1 MTDQEKSELELS
13 LALIDQ
19 AIASEKATKS
29 TKDLTDAV
37 DIETD
42 ASLNLTDSKEKVID
56 KMSDLEYSL
65 TEQNRVEKRYLNQLS
80 NRLDIEKKIG
90 LVDYS
95 QIDKSIHEKI
105 VQELEKRLKEE
116 QEKNKHQEKDNEET
130 EEVEQKR
137 KKSERDYLKEA
148 EKMHKK
154 QISVFKR
161 ITDGHKSYMQNS
173 SSLVGRVLMGALGKG
188 TSELTSLVDNVT
200 DMIPGARIA
209 KRAAGFVR
217 DQYVE
222 SKEEKR
228 QKKIAKTAGFL
239 KEKDAKEEFEK
250 RKTKK
255 RDDNQKKGTDGILSV
270 GKTLTGIQTFLKG
283 MLDKLMILGML
294 KTLIGVFT
302 NPVVLIG
309 AAVVAA
315 LTTVLTKFDLIN
327 TFESIMDYLRD
338 LTAAFK
344 RGMYA
349 IATKFGLEDMLPPE
363 WAPPKVET
371 PPMTDKDYERYA
383 EEDRKAISMIPGINE
398 TRSHEEIKTMEAL
411 EKVEEIGKV
420 PKVFE
425 KIMTTI
431 GESEVPHEEST
442 ESTYTKDELFKFE
455 QEDVNSIRH
464 IAEQGEF
471 DDGYD
476 TKNSLPLIDD
486 EGHLNLHPNLNG
498 DKKIEA
504 ANRERYRFSME
515 SSGMTGMLGNEEE
528 FQELQ
533 RSADAAK
540 AAEDRKQQGG
550 NLSKTNNITS
560 ASNTTIN
567 NNSTSNKSFGF
578 SPYDRSSLGTPS
590 RGQIA

>member
-95 QIDKSIHEKI
+95 QIDKNIHDKI
-105 VQELEKRLKEE
+105 VKELEKRLKEE
-116 QEKNKHQEKDNEET
+116 KEKNKRQEEDNEES
-130 EEVEQKR
+130 EKVEQKR
-137 KKSERDYLKEA
+137 KKSDRDYLKEA

-154 QISVFKR
+154 QIGVFKR
-161 ITDGHKSYMQNS
+161 ISDGHKSYMQNS

-217 DQYVE
+217 EQYVE

-255 RDDNQKKGTDGILSV
+255 RDEVQKKGTDGILFV

-309 AAVVAA
+309 TAVAAA
-315 LTTVLTKFDLIN
+315 LTSVLTKYDLVN
-327 TFESIMDYLRD
+327 TFNKMMDYLRE

-349 IATKFGLEDMLPPE
+349 IASKFGLEDMLPPE
-363 WAPPKVET
+363 WAPPKIET
-371 PPMTDKDYERYA
+371 PPMT
-383 EEDRKAISMIPGINE
+383 EEDYKRNEEETNRSIRMIPGYNE
-398 TRSHEEIKTMEAL
+398 TRTHEEIKTIEAL
-411 EKVEEIGKV
+411 EKVEEVGKF

-425 KIMTTI
+425 KVMTTI
-431 GESEVPHEEST
+431 GNSEVPHEESN

-464 IAEQGEF
+464 IAEQGGF

-486 EGHLNLHPNLNG
+486 EGHLNLHPNLNN

-515 SSGMTGMLGNEEE
+515 SSGMTGMLENEEE

-540 AAEDRKQQGG
+540 AAEDKKQQGG

-567 NNSTSNKSFGF
+567 NNSMSNRSFGF
-578 SPYDRSSLGTPS
+578 SPFDKSSAGTPS
-590 RGQIA
+590 RGQIS